1 MDGGGDSGGFPAGL
15 DLKAEGI
22 SRGLNDQMVVSVTE
36 MGGCVGRVAWRRT
49 EVEHWA
55 G

>member
-1 MDGGGDSGGFPAGL
+1 MDGGGASGGFPAGL
-15 DLKAEGI
+15 GLKAEGI
-22 SRGLNDQMVVSVTE
+22 SRGLNNQMVVPVTE
-36 MGGCVGRVAWRRT
+36 MGSVGRVAWRRT